1 MGTPD
6 RFDDLP
12 ILGELRDA
20 LDARFTV
27 AERRLPWFDRARA
40 WTGSGLGSGL
50 RAAPIVLAAVI
61 AITVAIGALTVFKH
75 GGSQTNRSLG
85 RGPTHL
91 APKRLPSYPNPTE
104 SRYISKALAA
114 TVAADHACKQSANRG
129 KTFLQGSPGP
139 EVLSELGVMRRPALP
154 ADATTRT
161 LFNNGFDAGAGVY
174 ENYIRRA
181 RTEYGKAFYLI
192 PEARTT
198 PFGPIPDRCYGETKA
213 RLIRELQHATPKVRR
228 TTLAAGLAELQAME
242 LQSEHRVGMCF
253 AVVSAHHRGKIGG
266 VDEGCDQ
273 DLAWLNHPVS
283 SQGIGE
289 GDRAGGTIYAAIVPD
304 AIASATLEFKAGG
317 GYPARSVTSQAVN
330 NVVVFKIP
338 PRTYHQ
344 AFPSRFVLR
353 ETGGK
358 VVTEP

>member
-20 LDARFTV
+20 LDARFAA
-27 AERRLPWFDRARA
+27 AERRLPWFVRARA
-40 WTGSGLGSGL
+40 WIGSGL
-50 RAAPIVLAAVI
+50 RAAPIALAAVI
-61 AITVAIGALTVFKH
+61 TIIVAVGALTVIKH
-75 GGSQTNRSLG
+75 GGSQTHRGSG
-85 RGPTHL
+85 RAPTHL
-91 APKRLPSYPNPTE
+91 SSGQGPVYPKYLH
-104 SRYISKALAA
+104 KALAA

-139 EVLSELGVMRRPALP
+139 EVMSELGVMRRPALP

-161 LFNNGFDAGAGVY
+161 LFNNGFDVGAGVF

-198 PFGPIPDRCYGETKA
+198 PFGPIPDRCYGETKT
-213 RLIRELQHATPKVRR
+213 RLMHELQHATPKVRTR
-228 TTLAAGLAELQAME
+228 TLVADFAELQAME
-242 LQSEHRVGMCF
+242 VQSEHRVGMCF
-253 AVVSAHHRGKIGG
+253 AVVSVHHRGKMGG

-283 SQGIGE
+283 TQGIGE

-304 AIASATLEFKAGG
+304 TIAGATLEFKAGA
-317 GYPARSVTSQAVN
+317 GYPARSVASQAVN

-353 ETGGK
+353 ETSGK

>member
-1 MGTPD
+1 MGSPD

-20 LDARFTV
+20 LEARFRA
-27 AERRLPWFDRARA
+27 AEHPGAASLRRARA
-40 WTGSGLGSGL
+40 WTSSGL
-50 RAAPIVLAAVI
+50 RAAPILLAALLAVL
-61 AITVAIGALTVFKH
+61 VAVGALTVFKH
-75 GGSQTNRSLG
+75 GGSHTNRSSG
-85 RGPTHL
+85 RGPGHVF
-91 APKRLPSYPNPTE
+91 PKRGPVYP
-104 SRYISKALAA
+104 RYLNKALAG
-114 TVAADHACKQSANRG
+114 TIAADHACKRSANRG

-139 EVLSELGVMRRPALP
+139 EVLSELGVTRRPALP
-154 ADATTRT
+154 ADATTKT

-213 RLIRELQHATPKVRR
+213 RLMRELQHATPRVRTR
-228 TTLAAGLAELQAME
+228 TIAAGLAELQAME
-242 LQSEHRVGMCF
+242 IQSEHRVGMCF
-253 AVVSAHHRGKIGG
+253 AVVSVHHRGKIGG

-283 SQGIGE
+283 SEGIGE

-317 GYPARSVTSQAVN
+317 GYPARSVTSQAVD

-344 AFPSRFVLR
+344 AFPSRVVLR
-353 ETGGK
+353 ETSGR
-358 VVTEP
+358 VLTEP